1 LIIIRV
7 VSLQAGLQYTYRQH
21 CLRFNRNE
29 ENSAIENIYIVNDYA
44 GYSTSSSLIQSQIH
58 SEALTELV
66 AHLLSEPAF
75 DQLRTKEQLGYIV
88 FTGVKNI
95 NSLVLAI
102 HIIVQSNHKD
112 PQYLDERIED
122 FLISFKE
129 LLLQYTPEMVQENIL
144 AVKDRLLEKPK
155 NLNEGSR
162 NFWSEIKARTYL
174 FGREKLLAEAL
185 TPLTLKDIMEFYDT
199 YLLSSSSRQ
208 KFSSQCFGAKTRY
221 PSTVSSPGNVP
232 TILIDEP
239 NIFKRK
245 QPMKSLPLLTQKPS
259 V

>member
-1 LIIIRV
+1 M
-7 VSLQAGLQYTYRQH
+7 
-21 CLRFNRNE
+21 
-29 ENSAIENIYIVNDYA
+29 
-44 GYSTSSSLIQSQIH
+44 
-58 SEALTELV
+58 
-66 AHLLSEPAF
+66 LSEPAF

-162 NFWSEIKARTYL
+162 NYWSEIKARTYL

-185 TPLTLKDIMEFYDT
+185 TPLTLKDIIEFYDT
-199 YLLSSSSRQ
+199 YLLSSAARQ
-208 KFSSQCFGAKTRY
+208 KFSSQCYGAKTRY
-221 PSTVSSPGNVP
+221 PSEVSSPGNVP

-239 NIFKRK
+239 NKFKRN
-245 QPMKSLPLLTQKPS
+245 QSMRSLPLLTQKPS
-259 V
+259 I